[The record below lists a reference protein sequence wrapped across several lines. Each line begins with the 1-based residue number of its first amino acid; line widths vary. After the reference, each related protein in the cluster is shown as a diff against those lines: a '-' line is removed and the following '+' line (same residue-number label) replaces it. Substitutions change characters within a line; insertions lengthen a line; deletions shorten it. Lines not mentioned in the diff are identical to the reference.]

1 MSAHLAIAAAALLS
15 LAAARPKAGSRSGEH
30 WAITELTGQEVFSHV
45 TTPSAAA
52 SILRQG
58 FRPGRGRHGPGVY
71 LLPPEE
77 IWGGGLPPSLTPA
90 REFRLVWHHGPVSV
104 LRVSLPAGARLLR
117 VSGFEVVRDAY
128 KLLEG
133 PGAYEEA
140 LRERPVW
147 EDGDVSRDALLL
159 ALAKKS
165 RIDGL
170 YITDIWQQGEILI
183 FDADLISVLGEWT

>member
-1 MSAHLAIAAAALLS
+1 MSAHLALAAATLLS
-15 LAAARPKAGSRSGEH
+15 LAAARPNAGSRSREQ
-30 WAITELTGQEVFSHV
+30 WAITKLTGQEVFSHV

-71 LLPPEE
+71 LLPPGE
-77 IWGGGLPPSLTPA
+77 IWGGGLPPSRTPA
-90 REFRLVWHHGPVSV
+90 HEFRLAWHHGPVSV
-104 LRVSLPAGARLLR
+104 LRVSLPFGARLLR
-117 VSGFEVVRDAY
+117 VSGPEVVRDAY

-133 PGAYEEA
+133 PGAYKEA
-140 LRERPVW
+140 LRERPAW
-147 EDGDVSRDALLL
+147 EDGDDSQDALLL
-159 ALAKKS
+159 ALAKKW

-183 FDADLISVLGEWT
+183 FDAGSICVLGE